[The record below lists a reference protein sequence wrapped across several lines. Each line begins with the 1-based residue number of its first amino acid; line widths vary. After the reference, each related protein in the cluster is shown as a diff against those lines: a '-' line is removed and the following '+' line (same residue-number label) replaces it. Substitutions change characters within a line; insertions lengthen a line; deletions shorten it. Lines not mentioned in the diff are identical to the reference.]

1 MTGEVRSLPVAGA
14 NRPRPDPHGHA
25 AWANDGLSR
34 APFEDEDELEA

>member
-1 MTGEVRSLPVAGA
+1 MTGEVRSLPVAGE

-34 APFEDEDELEA
+34 ASFEDGGEPEA